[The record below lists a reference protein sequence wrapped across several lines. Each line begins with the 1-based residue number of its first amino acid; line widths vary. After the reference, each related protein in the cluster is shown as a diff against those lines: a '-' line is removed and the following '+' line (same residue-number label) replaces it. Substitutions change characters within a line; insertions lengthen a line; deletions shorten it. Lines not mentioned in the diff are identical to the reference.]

1 MNLAIIYCSLAMVAG
16 VLLMRKEKHIFNEFT
31 RNYSMVSNNG
41 AVLKSKVLGRPYVMK
56 CGEAFLN

>member
-1 MNLAIIYCSLAMVAG
+1 MVAG

-41 AVLKSKVLGRPYVMK
+41 AVLKRKVLGRPYIIK